1 MCTMRST
8 VTEKQIAW
16 HTVESVLEC
25 VYTVGSEN
33 HSGLLKLTADCP
45 LGVENVRITADL
57 EKSYFCTSCF

>member
-1 MCTMRST
+1 MVSNPAERTGHGNVHNEVCR
-8 VTEKQIAW
+8 
-16 HTVESVLEC
+16 

-33 HSGLLKLTADCP
+33 HSGLLKLTADCS